1 DLSLSTSLLIGALLQ
16 CILVLALPPVYALTP
31 AFLILVV
38 RTIDTLLITNGIKPN
53 PYLHNVFPKRTT
65 AQVLDKNGNFSGAG
79 QEKIAVLLLGAK
91 TNHPMGVFAPDFPK
105 LGEYNQ
111 SMVNELQ
118 DPNSQD
124 NGFLGY
130 TTFTKK
136 DERGATETLMI
147 SYWRSVEHV
156 HAYAHSPL
164 HEKAWL
170 WWDRS
175 LAGHKHIGIYHEV
188 FESPKGMWEGIY
200 INFQPT
206 LLGATTYLKKDGEL
220 EGGEVKH
227 EWVSGLLDANRGRMK
242 TSNGRRGQK
251 GRDTDEDKFGA
262 NYYEDNAA
270 N

>member
-1 DLSLSTSLLIGALLQ
+1 M
-16 CILVLALPPVYALTP
+16 PPIYALTP
-31 AFLILVV
+31 AFLILVI
-38 RTIDTLLITNGIKPN
+38 RTIDTLLITNGLKPN

-91 TNHPMGVFAPDFPK
+91 TNHPMGAFAPDFPK
-105 LGEYNQ
+105 LGGYIQ

-124 NGFLGY
+124 NGCMFSLSVGSSLRESKLIKPYIVLGC
-130 TTFTKK
+130 TMFTKK
-136 DERGATETLMI
+136 DERDATQTLMI
-147 SYWRSVEHV
+147 SYWRSIEHV

-170 WWDRS
+170 WWDKS
-175 LAGHKHIGIYHEV
+175 LHGHKHIGLYHEV

-206 LLGATTYLKKDGEL
+206 LLGATTYLKKGGEL
-220 EGGEVKH
+220 EGGEVRH

-242 TSNGRRGQK
+242 TSNGRRGQT

-262 NYYEDNAA
+262 NYYEENAA